1 MRGKRAGLQR
11 AEVRDN
17 PADSSGVVVRRRR
30 RCGAI
35 AMTTL
40 LLVVGLMMLY
50 TAPLFGGR
58 IVLHHYWPRAHET
71 DPDLWA
77 SLTRD
82 TTDPNAEVR
91 VRAIEE
97 LARLRDGHAIGTIA
111 RLLDDRAVVETQIG
125 PTPVAAL
132 ACAALGVLSDPNAV
146 PHLIPLLDDPD
157 LHEAACKALEYLR
170 GGGRSYHRELTSL
183 LAADDLLDGWC
194 GCDPLNW
201 QAWWTWRNVSARE
214 IIVRL
219 YKAPRIDPTSYEL
232 VRARVVS
239 RSVPFGSI
247 AGADPCSVVV
257 ICGADQE
264 EQDLRMMMGQWVTM
278 RCGSE
283 RKGCNVPDRLWRIP
297 GGDAI
302 PARWTIEDAL
312 GQPMRGAS
320 VEVWLRPRKAAKGVQ
335 LRFGR
340 WQTPDGTLEARQFP
354 GAHLPVFRVSHP
366 DYGKAIAQG
375 ILPGQNWVRV
385 PLVRMDSEAGRRS
398 VWGTVVDES
407 GQPLAGARVRCGGV
421 RTLGGVPIQPDLKG
435 AGGEGVTDANGFF
448 TLYMSPDERHP
459 TLRGGLIPPGSR
471 FLISVHPP
479 AGIDLL
485 PYQGDIVSG
494 SAECIV
500 LRGLVSRNRRLVFRI
515 GGETVRDPAALERI
529 SLEIQPLRGPV
540 RTYDY
545 AQWSGGDPMPEGRYT
560 ATLEV
565 DGYKRTF
572 GPTIVSASQEMVY
585 LSTRPTLCSG
595 RVVNARTGRPVAR
608 AFVLIRGRRGNGRF
622 SDLTP
627 EQWDQIE
634 QLDVHT
640 PADHEARAPLERVFG
655 SGRFVRTDADGRY
668 EVSPDSGASG
678 LNMVCFAR
686 DFVPVRYNTGGLV
699 PDLSGRVELPPIDLF
714 PAAWVQIHVRADG
727 VRSGIAVKWQFD
739 PNQVPTWAQSLCA
752 KRRDGWFSQEYA
764 YGCAADR
771 DEIVYVPAY
780 VPLQLTLRPP
790 RMSRLSSYTY
800 SQTLCLPQGTFTD
813 LGPCS
818 LPKAVPVVVQ
828 VVDER
833 GRPVEGVPVQ
843 FMARHGALEGLCNSD
858 AHGLVTL
865 YVPPHSS
872 GRIGVFP
879 HIPLRRHP
887 SWFEPETVPFDIGGA
902 EEKNERLTL
911 VLSDVL
917 RMFLFDRS
925 N

>member
-1 MRGKRAGLQR
+1 MRGKRAGRER
-11 AEVRDN
+11 AEMRDE
-17 PADSSGVVVRRRR
+17 PADSGDAVVRLCRGRGATAMKTLVVVL
-30 RCGAI
+30 G
-35 AMTTL
+35 
-40 LLVVGLMMLY
+40 LVMLCA
-50 TAPLFGGR
+50 APLYSGR
-58 IVLHHYWPRAHET
+58 IMIPNWTRAHER

-97 LARLRDGHAIGTIA
+97 LARLRDGHAIGTIS
-111 RLLDDRAVVETQIG
+111 RLLDDRAVVKTRIG

-132 ACAALGVLSDPNAV
+132 GCAALGVLSDPNAV

-170 GGGRSYHRELTSL
+170 GGGRSYHRELTAL
-183 LAADDLLDGWC
+183 LAADDLRDGWC

-201 QAWWTWRNVSARE
+201 RAWWTWRGLSGRE
-214 IIVRL
+214 VIVRL
-219 YKAPRIDPTSYEL
+219 YKAPHIDPTAYEL
-232 VRARVVS
+232 VRARVIS
-239 RSVPFGSI
+239 RSVPLGTI
-247 AGADPCSVVV
+247 PGADPCSVVV
-257 ICGADQE
+257 ICGTDQE
-264 EQDLRMMMGQWVTM
+264 EQDLQVLMGQWVTA
-278 RCGSE
+278 RRGSE
-283 RKGCNVPDRLWRIP
+283 RKGCNVPDRLWRIA

-312 GQPMRGAS
+312 GRPIPGAS
-320 VEVWLRPRKAAKGVQ
+320 VEVWLRPGGSVKGGRVQ
-335 LRFGR
+335 FGR
-340 WQTPDGTLEARQFP
+340 WQTPDGTIEAYQFSSGYDP
-354 GAHLPVFRVSHP
+354 SFAVSHP
-366 DYGKAIAQG
+366 DYGNARVRA
-375 ILPGQNWVRV
+375 ILPEQSRLRV

-421 RTLGGVPIQPDLKG
+421 RTLGGGQIRPDLKG
-435 AGGEGVTDANGFF
+435 AGGEVVTDANGFF
-448 TLYMSPDERHP
+448 CLYMTPDERHP

-494 SAECIV
+494 SAEYIV

-540 RTYDY
+540 RKYDY

-565 DGYKRTF
+565 DGFKRTF

-595 RVVNARTGRPVAR
+595 RVVNARTGRPVPR

-627 EQWDQIE
+627 EQWGRIE
-634 QLDVHT
+634 QLDERT
-640 PADHEARAPLERVFG
+640 PADHEALTLLERVFG

-678 LNMVCFAR
+678 LSMVCFAR

-699 PDLSGRVELPPIDLF
+699 PDLSGRVELPPVDLF

-800 SQTLCLPQGTFTD
+800 SQTLCLPQGAFRD

-833 GRPVEGVPVQ
+833 GRPVEGVPIQ

-887 SWFEPETVPFDIGGA
+887 SWFEPETVPFEVGAA
-902 EEKNERLTL
+902 EEKNERFTL
-911 VLSDVL
+911 VLSDAL